1 MKRFK
6 SPRQVQRF
14 LSIHDPINN
23 LVHLRRD
30 HRPASEYRAAR
41 DQAFAAWAEVAAR
54 PWPRNH
60 SVHRA
65 FTRAQEVTRSAI
77 LAACYCPMR
86 SRTFT
91 RQGW

>member
-30 HRPASEYRAAR
+30 HLTASEFRAAR
-41 DQAFAAWAEVAAR
+41 AQAFAAWAELAGA
-54 PWPRNH
+54 P
-60 SVHRA
+60 
-65 FTRAQEVTRSAI
+65 
-77 LAACYCPMR
+77 LAA
-86 SRTFT
+86 
-91 RQGW
+91 

>member
-30 HRPASEYRAAR
+30 HRSASEYRTAR
-41 DQAFAAWAEVAAR
+41 IHAFAAWAEVAGA
-54 PWPRNH
+54 P
-60 SVHRA
+60 
-65 FTRAQEVTRSAI
+65 
-77 LAACYCPMR
+77 LAA
-86 SRTFT
+86 
-91 RQGW
+91 